1 MAMNSIALGSI
12 RHEHWLKQFKGFVGS
27 TERRYMARLAESEA
41 DPRDT
46 DLARRADLLGAGT
59 RVRDGARRP
68 FRDDRRNPAAP
79 HRGEDAPMSAA
90 HAAIYLCPLCRSTEQ
105 AAGRFVRAD
114 VAFGNPHFGKLIPC
128 PRCCSQEFG
137 AYVMAHGKPQIAM
150 PEMAGVR

>member
-1 MAMNSIALGSI
+1 MAANSIPLGSI

-46 DLARRADLLGAGT
+46 DLARRADLLGRELAFAME
-59 RVRDGARRP
+59 R
-68 FRDDRRNPAAP
+68 AAHFETTGEILP
-79 HRGEDAPMSAA
+79 HPTEAKRSDERG